1 MLRVQAYRFELRPD
15 GAQERLMSRSC
26 VCRRYVFNRALALR
40 KARHAAG
47 DKHLSYADL
56 CKILTGWK
64 AEAATVWLKEVH
76 SQVLQQALKDLDRA
90 YRNFFEG
97 RGKFP
102 RFKKKGQDEAFRH
115 PQGVRLDQP
124 NGRIYL
130 PKLGW
135 MRYRAS
141 RFVAGEIGQ
150 VTVSRHAGRWFVSVQ
165 TEREVEQPV
174 HPATTLV
181 GIDVG
186 VVRFATLSDGTV
198 IEPANAF
205 RSAEAALAKAQRAMS
220 RKVKFSANWKKA
232 KAKVQQIQ
240 ARIARIRSDFLH
252 KASTTISKNHA
263 VVCVEDLNMQAMTA
277 SAAGT
282 VEAPGSQVRQK
293 AGLNKAILD
302 QGWGEFRRQ
311 LGYKQDWRGGWLLAV
326 PAPYTSQTCPEC
338 GHVAA
343 ENRPSQ
349 AVFRCV
355 ACGYEANADDVGSIN
370 IARAGHARLA
380 CGHTSPVGASA
391 QEPAEVRQALAA

>member
-1 MLRVQAYRFELRPD
+1 M
-15 GAQERLMSRSC
+15 
-26 VCRRYVFNRALALR
+26 
-40 KARHAAG
+40 
-47 DKHLSYADL
+47 
-56 CKILTGWK
+56 
-64 AEAATVWLKEVH
+64 
-76 SQVLQQALKDLDRA
+76 
-90 YRNFFEG
+90 
-97 RGKFP
+97 
-102 RFKKKGQDEAFRH
+102 
-115 PQGVRLDQP
+115 
-124 NGRIYL
+124 
-130 PKLGW
+130 
-135 MRYRAS
+135 
-141 RFVAGEIGQ
+141 
-150 VTVSRHAGRWFVSVQ
+150 
-165 TEREVEQPV
+165 
-174 HPATTLV
+174 
-181 GIDVG
+181 
-186 VVRFATLSDGTV
+186 
-198 IEPANAF
+198 
-205 RSAEAALAKAQRAMS
+205 
-220 RKVKFSANWKKA
+220 
-232 KAKVQQIQ
+232 
-240 ARIARIRSDFLH
+240 
-252 KASTTISKNHA
+252 
-263 VVCVEDLNMQAMTA
+263 VCVEDLNMQAMTA